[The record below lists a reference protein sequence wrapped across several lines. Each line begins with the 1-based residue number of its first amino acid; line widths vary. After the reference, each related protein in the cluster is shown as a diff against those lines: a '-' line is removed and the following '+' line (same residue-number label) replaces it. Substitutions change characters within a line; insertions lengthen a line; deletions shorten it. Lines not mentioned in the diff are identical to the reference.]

1 VHGETLATVP
11 AEISELG
18 METTTAGAE
27 ARQLLLRDYQGVL
40 STLSV
45 AVSGYPFGSVV
56 PYCLDRQGRPIIL
69 ISRIAQHTKNI
80 LADPKVSLIAI
91 ERGVDDIQTAGR
103 LTLLAD
109 AARIPPEDQ
118 DAPERYYRYFPE
130 SRDYHKTHDFDFH
143 RLEPV
148 RARYIGGFGDIHWLE
163 PNRLL
168 LPNPFTGEEELGMVR
183 HMNED
188 HTEAMQR
195 YCLNAGLALPEAVTP
210 VMTGIDAEG
219 FHLRLGARIVRFEFP
234 SPVQSPMEVRQ
245 ALVAMARVPR
255 SRP

>member
-1 VHGETLATVP
+1 
-11 AEISELG
+11 
-18 METTTAGAE
+18 METSTAGAE
-27 ARQLLLRDYQGVL
+27 ARQLLLRNYQGVL

-45 AVSGYPFGSVV
+45 AVSGYPFGSVI

-80 LADPKVSLIAI
+80 LANPKVSLIAI
-91 ERGVDDIQTAGR
+91 ERGVDDAQTAGR
-103 LTLLAD
+103 LALLAD
-109 AARIPPEDQ
+109 AARIPPEDEYTP
-118 DAPERYYRYFPE
+118 ARYYCYFPQ

-148 RARYIGGFGDIHWLE
+148 RARYIDGFGDIHWLE
-163 PNRLL
+163 PERLL

-210 VMTGIDAEG
+210 VMAGIDAEG
-219 FHLRLGARIVRFEFP
+219 FHLRLGACIVRFEFP

-245 ALVAMARVPR
+245 ALVAMAQA
-255 SRP
+255 

>member
-1 VHGETLATVP
+1 
-11 AEISELG
+11 
-18 METTTAGAE
+18 METTNAGAE

-91 ERGVDDIQTAGR
+91 ECGVDDIQTAAR

-109 AARIPPEDQ
+109 AARIPPEDE
-118 DAPERYYRYFPE
+118 DTPERYYRYFPQ

-163 PNRLL
+163 PNQLL

-245 ALVAMARVPR
+245 ALVAMARAPR